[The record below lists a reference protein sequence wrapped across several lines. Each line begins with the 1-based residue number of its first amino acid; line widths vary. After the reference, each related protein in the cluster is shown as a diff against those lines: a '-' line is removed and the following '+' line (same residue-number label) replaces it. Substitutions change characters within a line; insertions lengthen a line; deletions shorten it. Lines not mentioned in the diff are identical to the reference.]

1 MNRRYALTMMLFVTA
16 VASMTRSELM
26 LQGQSYQPYS
36 EGRVSKEKVDKA
48 LAKARSQQKFL
59 MVEFGAN
66 WCEDCIVLAQ
76 TLEKGETRKYFKTHF
91 EVLRVDVGRFDHN
104 LEIAK
109 SLGVEM
115 NAIPT
120 AVFFAPDGERVGAT
134 NKGELEPARKYGSK
148 QIYEFLKDV
157 AERRL
162 ITDPAT
168 KS

>member
-1 MNRRYALTMMLFVTA
+1 VNQRRTLRTFLIVIA
-16 VASMTRSELM
+16 VAGVTRSASLLE
-26 LQGQSYQPYS
+26 GQSYQPYS
-36 EGRVSKEKVDKA
+36 EGKVSKEKVDKA

-66 WCEDCIVLAQ
+66 WCEDCVVLAQ
-76 TLEKGETRKYFKTHF
+76 TLEKGDTRKYFKTHF
-91 EVLRVDVGRFDHN
+91 EVLRVDVGRFDRN

-109 SLGVEM
+109 TLGVEM

-134 NKGELEPARKYGSK
+134 NKGELEPARKYGAK

-157 AERRL
+157 AERRV
-162 ITDPAT
+162 ITSPAT